1 MSNEQQDYNNQN
13 NRALKL
19 LSSKFRNSPKLLKVS
34 ALPTTPEIKPKQII
48 QKEFTPQKTI
58 RTPMVPETLIQNIM
72 DGLITTIANKSL
84 PRKKSR
90 QPNTN
95 NRLLRMTINNSTK
108 GRYSRPIS
116 QYYRNQQENFGYSGT
131 PTRLSG
137 STRYGQS
144 N

>member
-58 RTPMVPETLIQNIM
+58 RTPMLAAQSVAALCHQNIV
-72 DGLITTIANKSL
+72 DQIE
-84 PRKKSR
+84 KSR

-108 GRYSRPIS
+108 GRYSRPIN

-137 STRYGQS
+137 STRYGQ
-144 N
+144 NN